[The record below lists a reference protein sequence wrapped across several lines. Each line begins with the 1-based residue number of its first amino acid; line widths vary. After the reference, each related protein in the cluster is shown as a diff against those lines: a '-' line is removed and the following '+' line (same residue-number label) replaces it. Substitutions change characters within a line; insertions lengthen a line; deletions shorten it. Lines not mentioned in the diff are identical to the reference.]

1 MELVCKSVGIT
12 YFFGGAFVKNIMF
25 YKPSKYG
32 TPQYREIAPN
42 IYQHR
47 HLFVT
52 TLSFEQEPSLGEGK
66 NAADISQFPLEDLL
80 DRFCVH
86 ISDFYPMLNT
96 AKSTTCHIEFA
107 GSKKEYIQS
116 LISIIGRRVKNKVI
130 YENGE
135 EGVVLIIE

>member
-1 MELVCKSVGIT
+1 MKSI
-12 YFFGGAFVKNIMF
+12 KF
-25 YKPSKYG
+25 YKPNKYE
-32 TPQYREIAPN
+32 TPQYREVAPH
-42 IYQHR
+42 IYQHN
-47 HLFVT
+47 HFFVT

-86 ISDFYPMLNT
+86 ISDFYPTLNT
-96 AKSTTCHIEFA
+96 AKSTACYVEFA

-116 LISIIGRRVKNKVI
+116 LISIVGRRVKNKVI

-135 EGVVLIIE
+135 ESVVLIIE

>member
-1 MELVCKSVGIT
+1 MKSI
-12 YFFGGAFVKNIMF
+12 KF
-25 YKPSKYG
+25 YKPNKYE
-32 TPQYREIAPN
+32 TPQYREVAPH
-42 IYQHR
+42 IYQHD
-47 HLFVT
+47 HFFVT

-66 NAADISQFPLEDLL
+66 NATDISQFPLEDLL

-86 ISDFYPMLNT
+86 ISDFYPTLNT
-96 AKSTTCHIEFA
+96 AKSTTCYVEFA

-135 EGVVLIIE
+135 ESVVLIIE

>member
-1 MELVCKSVGIT
+1 M
-12 YFFGGAFVKNIMF
+12 KNIKF

-42 IYQHR
+42 IYQHD

-52 TLSFEQEPSLGEGK
+52 TLSFEQEPSLGEGR

-107 GSKKEYIQS
+107 GSKKENIQS

-135 EGVVLIIE
+135 EAVVLIIE

>member
-1 MELVCKSVGIT
+1 MKSI
-12 YFFGGAFVKNIMF
+12 KF
-25 YKPSKYG
+25 YKPNKYE
-32 TPQYREIAPN
+32 TPQYREVAPH
-42 IYQHR
+42 IYQHD
-47 HLFVT
+47 HFFVT

-86 ISDFYPMLNT
+86 ISDFYPTLNT
-96 AKSTTCHIEFA
+96 AKSTTCYVEFA

-135 EGVVLIIE
+135 ESVVLISE

>member
-42 IYQHR
+42 IYQHG

-86 ISDFYPMLNT
+86 ISDFYPLLNT
-96 AKSTTCHIEFA
+96 AMSTTCYIEFA